1 MSADAEAVRQEGR
14 VTGRNFASGVVTQ
27 ARVVDA
33 EEDTA
38 AQSGLL
44 EEHTSDAAATA
55 AWPRN
60 SRRLF
65 KGFLPRQRFSK
76 LYCNYLSI
84 ETIDLSVLY
93 SRKLEMARGKRRAF

>member
-1 MSADAEAVRQEGR
+1 MTMSADAEAARQDGR

-27 ARVVDA
+27 ARVLDA

-65 KGFLPRQRFSK
+65 KAFLPDKNVWQA
-76 LYCNYLSI
+76 
-84 ETIDLSVLY
+84 DLQVS
-93 SRKLEMARGKRRAF
+93 FN